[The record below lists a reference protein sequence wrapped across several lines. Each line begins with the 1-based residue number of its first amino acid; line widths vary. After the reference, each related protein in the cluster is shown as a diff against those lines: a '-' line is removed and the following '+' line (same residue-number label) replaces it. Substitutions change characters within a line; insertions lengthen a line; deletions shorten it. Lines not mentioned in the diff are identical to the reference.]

1 MRYSLI
7 LVNALL
13 VLTPTVLG
21 HTWIEQMKVIDS
33 TGAFTGDTGYARGWF
48 ARGEGWSDKA
58 VQQKIEVF
66 DDAAAMCR
74 FPKVGENQILATL
87 KASPGDNVALLYNE
101 NGHVSFHTPSKPKSG
116 GIVYIYGT
124 TDPKPDDKL
133 KAIWKKW
140 TVDGKGGDGRGS
152 LLAVRK
158 YDDGQCHE
166 PVSANFSQEKLD
178 RIAKDGINEM
188 FMCQNDITLPDNLKP
203 GEKYTI
209 YWVWDYSTMKTDS
222 KAEEPTDESRA
233 AMELY
238 TSCMDIDIV
247 AGPGTSKS
255 LAYSATDI
263 QNSGIK
269 SQLTRR
275 FDVERPGMG
284 AANGA
289 KSNAPPIP
297 GSQRESKPNAPAAVA
312 SKAPSDAPAE
322 SKSSDIA
329 KNTPVA
335 PSPGTTVT
343 VTKNGGVTAA
353 TVTVTADSPVITITE
368 KVYIAVGS
376 SYIEGQES
384 KAPVTSSVESK
395 ASSPVVPTTFAT
407 QVSSQTSDASNTD
420 RPQVNPFM
428 NKE

>member
-1 MRYSLI
+1 
-7 LVNALL
+7 
-13 VLTPTVLG
+13 
-21 HTWIEQMKVIDS
+21 MKVIDS

-48 ARGEGWSDKA
+48 ERGEGWSDKA

-101 NGHVSFHTPSKPKSG
+101 NGHVSFHTKSKPKSG

-166 PVSANFSQEKLD
+166 PVSPNFSQEKLD
-178 RIAKDGINEM
+178 RIAKDGINDM

-203 GEKYTI
+203 GEKYTV

-247 AGPGTSKS
+247 AGPGTSKN

-269 SQLTRR
+269 AQLTQR
-275 FDVERPGMG
+275 FDVERPEMG
-284 AANGA
+284 GTNGA
-289 KSNAPPIP
+289 TSNAPPIP
-297 GSQRESKPNAPAAVA
+297 GSQRENKPGAPVAVV
-312 SKAPSDAPAE
+312 SQAPGVAPAE
-322 SKSSDIA
+322 PKSSDIA
-329 KNTPVA
+329 KPTPAA
-335 PSPGTTVT
+335 PAPVTTVA
-343 VTKNGGVTAA
+343 VTKEGGVAA
-353 TVTVTADSPVITITE
+353 TTVTVTADGPVSTVTE

-376 SYIEGQES
+376 SYIEGQEA
-384 KAPVTSSVESK
+384 KAPATSSAESK
-395 ASSPVVPTTFAT
+395 ASSSAVPTTFAT
-407 QVSSQTSDASNTD
+407 QALSQTSGASNTG
-420 RPQVNPFM
+420 RPEINPFM

>member
-1 MRYSLI
+1 
-7 LVNALL
+7 
-13 VLTPTVLG
+13 
-21 HTWIEQMKVIDS
+21 MKVIDS

-101 NGHVSFHTPSKPKSG
+101 NGHVSFDTESKPKSG

-166 PVSANFSQEKLD
+166 PVSPNFSQEKLD
-178 RIAKDGINEM
+178 RIAKDGINDM
-188 FMCQNDITLPDNLKP
+188 FMCQNDITLPDKLKP
-203 GEKYTI
+203 GEKFTV
-209 YWVWDYSTMKTDS
+209 YWVWDYSTMKTGS
-222 KAEEPTDESRA
+222 KGEEPTDESRG

-247 AGPGTSKS
+247 AGSGTSKN
-255 LAYSATDI
+255 LTYSATDI

-269 SQLTRR
+269 SQLTQR
-275 FDVERPGMG
+275 FDVERPEMG
-284 AANGA
+284 ATNGA
-289 KSNAPPIP
+289 TSNAPPIP
-297 GSQRESKPNAPAAVA
+297 GNQRENKPNAPGV
-312 SKAPSDAPAE
+312 SPAE
-322 SKSSDIA
+322 PKSSEVA
-329 KNTPVA
+329 KQIPADPAPVK
-335 PSPGTTVT
+335 TVT
-343 VTKNGGVTAA
+343 VTKDGGVAA
-353 TVTVTADSPVITITE
+353 TTVTVTADGPVSTVTE

-384 KAPVTSSVESK
+384 KALATSSAESM
-395 ASSPVVPTTFAT
+395 ASSPAVPTTFAT
-407 QVSSQTSDASNTD
+407 QVSPQASGASNMG
-420 RPQVNPFM
+420 RPEVNPFM

>member
-1 MRYSLI
+1 MHYSLTLI
-7 LVNALL
+7 TALL

-74 FPKVGENQILATL
+74 FPKVGENQNLATL

-101 NGHVSFHTPSKPKSG
+101 NGHVSFQTESKPKSG

-166 PVSANFSQEKLD
+166 PVSPNFSQEKLD

-203 GEKYTI
+203 GEKYTV

-222 KAEEPTDESRA
+222 KAEEPTDESRS

-247 AGPGTSKS
+247 AGPGTSKN

-275 FDVERPGMG
+275 FDVERPEMG
-284 AANGA
+284 ATNGA
-289 KSNAPPIP
+289 TFNAPPIP
-297 GSQRESKPNAPAAVA
+297 GNQRENKPNAPGV
-312 SKAPSDAPAE
+312 APAE
-322 SKSSDIA
+322 PNSSDVS
-329 KNTPVA
+329 KQTPADPA
-335 PSPGTTVT
+335 PVKTVT
-343 VTKNGGVTAA
+343 VTNNGGAAAA
-353 TVTVTADSPVITITE
+353 TVTITADGPVSTVTE

-384 KAPVTSSVESK
+384 KALVSPSAESN
-395 ASSPVVPTTFAT
+395 ASIPAVPTTFAT
-407 QVSSQTSDASNTD
+407 QVSSQASGASNTG
-420 RPQVNPFM
+420 RPEVNPFM

>member
-1 MRYSLI
+1 MRCSLTLI
-7 LVNALL
+7 NALL
-13 VLTPTVLG
+13 VFTPTVLG

-101 NGHVSFHTPSKPKSG
+101 NGHVSFQTESKPKSG

-133 KAIWKKW
+133 KAIWKNW

-166 PVSANFSQEKLD
+166 PVSPNFSQEKLD
-178 RIAKDGINEM
+178 RIAKDGINDM

-203 GEKYTI
+203 GEKFTI

-222 KAEEPTDESRA
+222 KAEEPTDDTRA

-247 AGPGTSKS
+247 AGPGTSKN
-255 LAYSATDI
+255 LAYSATGI

-269 SQLTRR
+269 SQLTQR
-275 FDVERPGMG
+275 FDVERPEMG
-284 AANGA
+284 ATNGA
-289 KSNAPPIP
+289 TFNAPTIP
-297 GSQRESKPNAPAAVA
+297 GNQRENKPNAPGV
-312 SKAPSDAPAE
+312 APAE
-322 SKSSDIA
+322 PKSSDQ
-329 KNTPVA
+329 TPADPA
-335 PSPGTTVT
+335 PVKTVT
-343 VTKNGGVTAA
+343 VTKDGGVAAA
-353 TVTVTADSPVITITE
+353 TVTVTADGPVSTVTE

-384 KAPVTSSVESK
+384 KAPATSSAESK
-395 ASSPVVPTTFAT
+395 ASSPAVLTTFAT
-407 QVSSQTSDASNTD
+407 QVSSQTSGASNTG
-420 RPQVNPFM
+420 RPEVNPFM